1 MNVRIQ
7 WRQARK
13 KTREIKSIILHL
25 IGCVGSARFL
35 NQSCGVTKQTQ
46 SNPELFWT
54 WNWKLLLSRLSHY
67 RKLRF
72 VCVVLNNSTTTPS
85 FRRNPKSAINVK
97 MRRWTLQVSS
107 QVTNQPFFSML
118 SISRYH
124 QCPSLFSKLN
134 SAMSVTP
141 AKTTFPSPLLLLR
154 APLAIGSNGL
164 RWSVYILSLR
174 NHRTFKK
181 FMKYWFGG
189 FGWNKQERINLNRSF
204 FGGVSNIF
212 QRSPVVP
219 QLLGGVDMQKWHTTS
234 QFG

>member
-1 MNVRIQ
+1 MTDFIRVQMYKYGKCKPMKVRIQ

-124 QCPSLFSKLN
+124 QCPSLFLSWIQPCRSL
-134 SAMSVTP
+134 P
-141 AKTTFPSPLLLLR
+141 PRPHFPPPFSSC
-154 APLAIGSNGL
+154 G
-164 RWSVYILSLR
+164 
-174 NHRTFKK
+174 HR
-181 FMKYWFGG
+181 
-189 FGWNKQERINLNRSF
+189 
-204 FGGVSNIF
+204 
-212 QRSPVVP
+212 
-219 QLLGGVDMQKWHTTS
+219 
-234 QFG
+234 